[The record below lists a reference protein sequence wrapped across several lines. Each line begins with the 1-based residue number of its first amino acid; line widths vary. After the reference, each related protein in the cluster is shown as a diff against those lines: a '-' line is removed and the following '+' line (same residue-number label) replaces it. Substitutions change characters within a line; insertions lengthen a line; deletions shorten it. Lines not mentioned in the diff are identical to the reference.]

1 MRLFLPSFYSCFIA
15 IVSGSPIDYD
25 PNSFSED
32 IASDSDFQFERMNVA
47 QTQTPTQS
55 GSSILVALS
64 NEDPTIDADIDNT
77 KTNVDS
83 SWDTKIGTDL
93 NDQFGSTYIA
103 DELQTSKQPNEE
115 QRAQN
120 ARKSQVEE
128 CNEDPKVPKSQKYIC
143 NIAGIDCMCDPQSSI
158 IHQISSIDTNLN

>member
-15 IVSGSPIDYD
+15 IVSGSPVDYD

-32 IASDSDFQFERMNVA
+32 IASDSNFQFERMNVA

-64 NEDPTIDADIDNT
+64 NENPTIDAGIDST
-77 KTNVDS
+77 KTDVDS
-83 SWDTKIGTDL
+83 SWDTNLGTNP

-103 DELQTSKQPNEE
+103 DGHQTSKQPNEE
-115 QRAQN
+115 QRTQN
-120 ARKSQVEE
+120 ARQSRVEA
-128 CNEDPKVPKSQKYIC
+128 CKGDPKVPKNQKYLC
-143 NIAGIDCMCDPQSSI
+143 NIAGIDCMCDP
-158 IHQISSIDTNLN
+158 